1 MDWPGLWVSAVRG
14 IVYLERQAISGH
26 HEQCFFS
33 YLCPCRE
40 RSQSAGGGVVPKS
53 HLALATPMACV
64 PSSSSVHGI
73 SQGKRQKQEI
83 KGNKTSKD
91 RRLWIASL
99 KQGPLKPKSSF
110 FFFFPVEVKVAQSC
124 PTICDPMDCSL
135 PDSSVHGVLQAKIL
149 EWVTI
154 PFSRESSKPRDQS
167 HVSCIAGGFFT
178 FWATREA
185 QEYWSL

>member
-53 HLALATPMACV
+53 HLALATPMVCV
-64 PSSSSVHGI
+64 PSSSSVDGI

-99 KQGPLKPKSSF
+99 KQLRPTWLHIPGCLVLGEWSHHCDYLGHEDPSCTVLLCILPPLLNIF
-110 FFFFPVEVKVAQSC
+110 CLCF
-124 PTICDPMDCSL
+124 
-135 PDSSVHGVLQAKIL
+135 
-149 EWVTI
+149 
-154 PFSRESSKPRDQS
+154 
-167 HVSCIAGGFFT
+167 
-178 FWATREA
+178 
-185 QEYWSL
+185 